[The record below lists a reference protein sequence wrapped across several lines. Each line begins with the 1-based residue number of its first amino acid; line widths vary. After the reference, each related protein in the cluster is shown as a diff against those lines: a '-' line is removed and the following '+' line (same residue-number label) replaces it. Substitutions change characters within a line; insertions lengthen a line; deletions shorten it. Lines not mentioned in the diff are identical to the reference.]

1 MVLWEKQLDALIAP
15 AMARSVAIHRVHI
28 ASGAIDQVGEVAA
41 SVSPSRR
48 ALVMADE
55 AGFSVVGAQTVAAL
69 ESAGFEVRVIVK
81 PSVPLPAASVEE
93 AEAFRAALAEDTDI
107 FPVSVGS
114 GVIND
119 LVKHAA
125 FQTDRHYLSVAT
137 AASMDGYASA
147 GASLSRGG
155 FKITVPARAPVA
167 IIADLDVISGS
178 PAEMNGWGYG
188 DLAGKVPAGGDWILA
203 DLVGAEPLDG
213 IAWGIVQDGLR
224 GWLNGSD
231 GIARGDRDAVAG
243 LFVGL
248 IAAGFAMEAHGSS
261 RPASGAEHQIA
272 HLWEM
277 HGKGFRGR
285 KVAHGEA
292 VAVGTVAVLALFDW
306 LLEQDIAALC
316 PADVASHAPDL
327 ACREAALGRSIFDA
341 AIVEKSLTELRAKHV
356 DTMTHGARLERM
368 IEGWNE
374 ARQRLSAHLFR
385 QDEMVGML
393 RRAGAPAYSIDI
405 GITLKD
411 LLATMRAA
419 GYIRRRYTILDFLHE
434 TGLTEAAFDAVAPRL
449 AGDAA
454 LEASA

>member
-1 MVLWEKQLDALIAP
+1 MVLWETQLDALIAP
-15 AMARSVAIHRVHI
+15 AVARSAAIRKVHL
-28 ASGAIDQVGEVAA
+28 ASGAIGRTGEVAA

-55 AGFSVVGAQTVAAL
+55 AGFGAAGAQTVAAL
-69 ESAGFEVRVIVK
+69 ESAGFEVRMIVK

-93 AEAFRAALAEDTDI
+93 AEAFRAALAENADI

-125 FQTDRHYLSVAT
+125 FETGRRYLAVAT

-147 GASLSRGG
+147 GASLACDG

-167 IIADLDVISGS
+167 IVADLDVISEA

-248 IAAGFAMEAHGSS
+248 TAAGFAMEAHGSS

-277 HGKGFRGR
+277 HGKRFCGR
-285 KVAHGEA
+285 KIAHGEA
-292 VAVGTVAVLALFDW
+292 VAVSTVAVLALFDW

-316 PADVASHAPDL
+316 PADVASHAPNL
-327 ACREAALGRSIFDA
+327 ACREAALGRSIADTA
-341 AIVEKSLTELRAKHV
+341 VAERSLTELRAKHV
-356 DTMTHGARLERM
+356 DTMVHGARLERM
-368 IEGWNE
+368 ISGWNE
-374 ARQRLSAHLFR
+374 TRERLAAHLLR
-385 QDEMVGML
+385 QDEMVGIL

-405 GITLKD
+405 GITLAD

-434 TGLTEAAFDAVAPRL
+434 TGLTEAAFDAVAPHL